1 MGSTFR
7 ESHGRGEK
15 SRGNNDDSDH
25 AWRAGTEPELE
36 VRGAVLLLVACGG
49 FSFQVSCLIANE
61 FFFFFFF
68 FICASKYGQNYFV

>member
-15 SRGNNDDSDH
+15 SRGNDHDSDH
-25 AWRAGTEPELE
+25 AWRVKTEPELE

-49 FSFQVSCLIANE
+49 SNFWLSCLTANE
-61 FFFFFFF
+61 FFFF
-68 FICASKYGQNYFV
+68 